1 MASSFFTAKAPST
14 KNSTATKQ
22 EIEPALQPWVE
33 KYRPKT
39 IDDVSA
45 QEHTISVLQKTL
57 TSTNLPH
64 MLFYGPP
71 GTGKTSTI
79 LALARQLFGP
89 DNFKNRV
96 LELNAS
102 DERGISIV
110 REKIKNFARQTPRAQ
125 AVASDGK
132 TYPCPPYKIIILDE
146 ADSMTQDAQGAL
158 RRIMETYARIT
169 RFCLV
174 CNYVTRIIEPLASRC
189 SKFRFTPLDS
199 NSASLRLS
207 HIAHCEN
214 IPVSKPVIDALIH
227 TSSGDLRR
235 AITYLQS
242 ASRLSSS
249 TVPPTPIL
257 PRDIQ
262 EIAGVVPDSVITDF
276 ARVLGVEV
284 ADDMDVDEVPRQKQ
298 NGFEPIKKKV
308 KFLMREG
315 YSATQIISQLHDLV
329 IFNETLDGRKKS
341 ACALV
346 FAEADKS
353 LCDGGDEELWVLEVG
368 LRVHKAVAS

>member
-1 MASSFFTAKAPST
+1 MAANFFTAKAQST
-14 KNSTATKQ
+14 KPAKNQTT
-22 EIEPALQPWVE
+22 EPALQPWVE

-45 QEHTISVLQKTL
+45 QEHTVAVLRKTL

-79 LALARQLFGP
+79 LALSRQLFGP
-89 DNFKNRV
+89 DNFRNRV

-158 RRIMETYARIT
+158 RRIMENYARIT

-189 SKFRFTPLDS
+189 SKFRFTPLD
-199 NSASLRLS
+199 NTSAALRLS
-207 HIAHCEN
+207 FIAREERIDIN
-214 IPVSKPVIDALIH
+214 KPVIDALIS
-227 TSSGDLRR
+227 TSNGDLRR

-249 TVPPTPIL
+249 TNPPTKIQTV
-257 PRDIQ
+257 DIQ
-262 EIAGVVPDSVITDF
+262 EIAGVVPDSVINNF
-276 ARVLGVEV
+276 ARVLGIEL
-284 ADDMDVDEVPRQKQ
+284 DDGMDVDDRSNGSV
-298 NGFEPIKKKV
+298 GFEPIKKQV

-315 YSATQIISQLHDLV
+315 YSAAQIISQLHDLV
-329 IFNETLDGRKKS
+329 VFHPTLDGRKKS
-341 ACALV
+341 SCALA
-346 FAEADKS
+346 FAEADKA
-353 LCDGGDEELWVLEVG
+353 LCDGADEELWVLEVA
-368 LRVHKAVAS
+368 LCINKAVLS

>member
-1 MASSFFTAKAPST
+1 MSFFKPQAQRARPAP
-14 KNSTATKQ
+14 KHVVDP
-22 EIEPALQPWVE
+22 ELQPWVE

-45 QEHTISVLQKTL
+45 QQHTVAVLQKAL
-57 TSTNLPH
+57 SSTNLPH

-89 DNFKNRV
+89 DNFRTRV

-110 REKIKNFARQTPRAQ
+110 REKIKNFARQTPRAKTES
-125 AVASDGK
+125 SDGK
-132 TYPCPPYKIIILDE
+132 EYPCPPYKIVILDE

-189 SKFRFTPLDS
+189 SKFRFTPLDQS
-199 NSASLRLS
+199 SSFSRLS
-207 HIAHCEN
+207 QIATAEHIN
-214 IPVSKPVIDALIH
+214 MDDDVVNALI
-227 TSSGDLRR
+227 TNSSGDLRR
-235 AITYLQS
+235 AITYLQTAHRLS
-242 ASRLSSS
+242 AS
-249 TVPPTPIL
+249 TQPPTQIT

-262 EIAGVVPDSVITDF
+262 EIAGTVPDDVINGF
-276 ARVLGVEV
+276 IQVLGIETPES
-284 ADDMDVDEVPRQKQ
+284 MDVDDEQPRTSR
-298 NGFEPIKKKV
+298 FDDIKRKAKKIC
-308 KFLMREG
+308 REG
-315 YSATQIISQLHDLV
+315 YSAAQVLSQIHDV
-329 IFNETLDGRKKS
+329 VVMHPTLQARQKA
-341 ACALV
+341 ACALI
-346 FAEADKS
+346 FAEADKA
-353 LCDGGDEELWVLEVG
+353 LCDGADEELWILEIA
-368 LRVHKAVAS
+368 LRVNKTITSST